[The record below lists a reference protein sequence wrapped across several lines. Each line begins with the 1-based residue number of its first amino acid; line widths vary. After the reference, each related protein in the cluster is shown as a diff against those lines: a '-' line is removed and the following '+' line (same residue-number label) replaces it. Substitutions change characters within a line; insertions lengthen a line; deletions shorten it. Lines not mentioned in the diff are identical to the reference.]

1 MLPFDF
7 VIIGK
12 PVPHRAKDKKALKAW
27 REHVAATAQYCW
39 GDRPPLSDK
48 LYVKITHFYD
58 APTSNPGHDLDGER
72 IIKPILDAL
81 NGVIYQ
87 DDYQIAELDNRRRN
101 LNGSFRVKGMSVALA
116 EGFCKGEEFLHVKVD
131 LLRNPE
137 SVT

>member
-1 MLPFDF
+1 VLPFDF

-12 PVPHRAKDKKALKAW
+12 PILHRAKDKKALQAW
-27 REHVAATAQYCW
+27 REHVKKTAQYCW
-39 GDRPPLSDK
+39 GDRLPLTDK

-58 APTSNPGHDLDGER
+58 ASPGNVGQDIDSER

-137 SVT
+137 NVH

>member
-7 VIIGK
+7 VIIGQ

-27 REHVAATAQYCW
+27 REKVTATAQYCW
-39 GDRPPLSDK
+39 GDRPPLADK
-48 LYVKITHFYD
+48 LHVKITHFYD
-58 APTSNPGHDLDGER
+58 APAGGMGHDLDSER
-72 IIKPILDAL
+72 IIKPVLDAL

-101 LNGSFRVKGMSVALA
+101 LNGSFRVKGMSLALA

-131 LLRNPE
+131 FQRNPE
-137 SVT
+137 SVA